1 MRSIQLTFI
10 LLLSLFVTT
19 TAFGDESTR
28 PSPPLYALRVGF
40 LDHDSDGLWSGTNR
54 EDGVDINLEAVFTPS
69 FVIWRGVSRP
79 AVGASVNTS
88 GDTSKIYGD
97 ARWRCDFR
105 NRLFMMLGIGLAL
118 HDGETEPTDTMKGLG
133 SPLLFH
139 VPLEFGF
146 HLTPHYSLSIYFD
159 HISNA
164 YLTDHNEGLDTWGM
178 RLGYRF

>member
-1 MRSIQLTFI
+1 MKSIQLTFI

-19 TAFGDESTR
+19 TYGNESTR
-28 PSPPLYALRVGF
+28 RSLPLYALKGGV

-54 EDGVDINLEAVFTPS
+54 EDGVDINLEAIFTPS
-69 FVIWRGVSRP
+69 LTIWSGVVRP

-97 ARWRCDFR
+97 ARWQYDFR
-105 NRLFMMLGIGLAL
+105 NGLFIMVGIGLAL
-118 HDGETEPTDTMKGLG
+118 HDGETEPTASMKGLG

-139 VPLEFGF
+139 APLEFGC

-159 HISNA
+159 HVSNA
-164 YLTDHNEGLDTWGM
+164 YLSDHNEGLDTWGM
-178 RLGYRF
+178 RVGYHF